1 MKQCYLYEKRD
12 CLKVKCAACSHRC
25 IIDDGKRGICGVRKN
40 IKGEL
45 YSLVYDKVLG
55 LAVDPVEK
63 KPLFHFMPGSSI
75 LSFGT
80 PGCNFR
86 CMFCQN
92 YDMSQSPRESGEKG
106 ISGESISPKEIV
118 DYAIK
123 NKIPCIAY
131 TYNEPAVFI
140 ELAYDTA
147 KLAHKA
153 GLKNVY
159 VTNGYETK
167 EALELMKP
175 YIDAMNIDLKSFS
188 DEFYKRVCGARLQ
201 PVLDTIKLSHEMGF
215 WIEIT
220 TLIIP
225 GENDSKKELTQI
237 AEFVASVDKN
247 MPWHVSRFRPMY
259 KMLDKPITPEKT
271 LMEAYEIG
279 KKAGLKYVYVGNIL
293 TKDKENTY
301 CPKCNELLVDRKAF
315 SVVDNKIK
323 VIKDKKKDAKSN
335 KQNKSI
341 AKCPICDEYIAG
353 IF

>member
-1 MKQCYLYEKRD
+1 
-12 CLKVKCAACSHRC
+12 
-25 IIDDGKRGICGVRKN
+25 
-40 IKGEL
+40 
-45 YSLVYDKVLG
+45 
-55 LAVDPVEK
+55 
-63 KPLFHFMPGSSI
+63 
-75 LSFGT
+75 
-80 PGCNFR
+80 
-86 CMFCQN
+86 
-92 YDMSQSPRESGEKG
+92 
-106 ISGESISPKEIV
+106 
-118 DYAIK
+118 
-123 NKIPCIAY
+123 
-131 TYNEPAVFI
+131 
-140 ELAYDTA
+140 
-147 KLAHKA
+147 
-153 GLKNVY
+153 
-159 VTNGYETK
+159 
-167 EALELMKP
+167 
-175 YIDAMNIDLKSFS
+175 
-188 DEFYKRVCGARLQ
+188 
-201 PVLDTIKLSHEMGF
+201 MGF